1 MVKYQHI
8 IIGILCFY
16 ACKSPDWQ
24 PQEQNKFKQE
34 CVELGLTIERCGCIL
49 NCLELEYENYSIAFD
64 AILLDT
70 VSIKMNACVQSCNN
84 VILQNIDY

>member
-1 MVKYQHI
+1 MVKYQYI

-24 PQEQNKFKQE
+24 TQEQNEFKQE
-34 CVELGLTIERCGCIL
+34 CVESGLTIERCGCIL
-49 NCLELEYENYSIAFD
+49 NCLELEYENYISAFD

-70 VSIKMNACVQSCNN
+70 VSTKVNTCIQACNK
-84 VILQNIDY
+84 IE